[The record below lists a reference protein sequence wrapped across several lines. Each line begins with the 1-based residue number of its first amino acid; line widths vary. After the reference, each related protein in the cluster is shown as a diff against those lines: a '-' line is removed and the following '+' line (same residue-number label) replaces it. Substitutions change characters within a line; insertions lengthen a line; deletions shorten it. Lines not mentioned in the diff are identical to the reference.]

1 MDLLINENQL
11 KRLVEQ
17 VKVDK
22 VKNFADSI
30 WNATSGLGTDEEKVY
45 QLLKQITNLETF
57 IKVNTKLISDYKESF
72 YDIVN
77 STMEFTDSEKN
88 EIVKILNSNRIP
100 HIVDEDGNVKY
111 SGKKINS
118 QTNLIDVSNLNPS
131 ETLYNFLKCEEGKIG
146 GKCQPELVSYK
157 KPGDKWTIGW
167 GHTGQYAKPRNKIT
181 VSRAEEILER
191 DTKNASD
198 CVKRIFAEWKSKNIN
213 RPITQSMFDTLTS
226 LAFNA
231 GCGSLRGSGS
241 DGDVI
246 DYVRKGKF
254 KEAAN
259 QILTFNANKP
269 GFGGLK
275 IRREKESQ
283 MFCKEGSCV

>member
-118 QTNLIDVSNLNPS
+118 QT
-131 ETLYNFLKCEEGKIG
+131 
-146 GKCQPELVSYK
+146 
-157 KPGDKWTIGW
+157 
-167 GHTGQYAKPRNKIT
+167 
-181 VSRAEEILER
+181 
-191 DTKNASD
+191 
-198 CVKRIFAEWKSKNIN
+198 KS
-213 RPITQSMFDTLTS
+213 
-226 LAFNA
+226 
-231 GCGSLRGSGS
+231 
-241 DGDVI
+241 
-246 DYVRKGKF
+246 
-254 KEAAN
+254 
-259 QILTFNANKP
+259 
-269 GFGGLK
+269 
-275 IRREKESQ
+275 
-283 MFCKEGSCV
+283 